1 MVIAERILR
10 CRRDSDVVDV
20 PIRIHAPEMETAK
33 AFKCAY
39 EIHWPDGVYAAD
51 AWGIDGVQAL
61 ELCMKSI
68 AQKLY
73 FSDYHKEGALF
84 WPAPGEGQGYGFP
97 IAKNG
102 RDLLV
107 GQDKEFDG

>member
-1 MVIAERILR
+1 MEFISIKAGGG
-10 CRRDSDVVDV
+10 VD
-20 PIRIHAPEMETAK
+20 A
-33 AFKCAY
+33 
-39 EIHWPDGVYAAD
+39 
-51 AWGIDGVQAL
+51 VQAL

-73 FSDYHKEGALF
+73 FSDYHKDGALF
-84 WPAPGEGQGYGFP
+84 WPGQGLGYGFP